1 VALLAVTVYLGT
13 GLGGTRLGKNLEAFL
28 PILPE
33 RKLEYTDAFLAVVK
47 EDYAKGVATAK
58 ELGAPIFLDFTGFL

>member
-1 VALLAVTVYLGT
+1 MTNA
-13 GLGGTRLGKNLEAFL
+13 L

-33 RKLEYTDAFLAVVK
+33 RELEYTDGFLAVVK
-47 EDYAKGVATAK
+47 EDYEKGVAKAR